1 MSPRPHHKIHNV
13 RFLSL
18 TPASV
23 SCLAYSPEAALLAVS
38 RADNSIEIWNVAAS
52 PFLQVE
58 RGIHT
63 SSTITL
69 IFACGHGQPQAYKS
83 LCIFFHQS
91 SKSSKIEGIWAH

>member
-1 MSPRPHHKIHNV
+1 MIMSPRPHHNV

-58 RGIHT
+58 RGIHLLT
-63 SSTITL
+63 RIL
-69 IFACGHGQPQAYKS
+69 IF
-83 LCIFFHQS
+83 
-91 SKSSKIEGIWAH
+91 

>member
-58 RGIHT
+58 RGI
-63 SSTITL
+63 L
-69 IFACGHGQPQAYKS
+69 LLPR
-83 LCIFFHQS
+83 LL
-91 SKSSKIEGIWAH
+91 